1 MNNKKKKIII
11 ISIIVILSL
20 ILTLTIYLLNNN
32 KNEKEKSVYEN
43 TDSNLSQSIV
53 LSETDNELISV
64 LKNLD
69 IYLQNIKITDEDNV
83 NEKQML
89 AIMIMGIQ
97 DEEKIT
103 LKEYISKIHEA
114 RKYTDSNGKVTYLF
128 DVEFVDKYNLLTNK
142 RKIIITSN
150 EAIET
155 TNIDLSDINIMNELF
170 TEETLGNWVM
180 IQGFYGSYFKS
191 LCTQVSNTWEKATPL
206 ENVNYEN
213 IWNNI

>member
-1 MNNKKKKIII
+1 MKKRIFIISGIVLIAIITLIII
-11 ISIIVILSL
+11 CV
-20 ILTLTIYLLNNN
+20 LNNN
-32 KNEKEKSVYEN
+32 KTNEEKSSVYEN
-43 TDSNLSQSIV
+43 TDSNLSQAVV
-53 LSETDNELISV
+53 LSESDNELISV

-69 IYLQNIKITDEDNV
+69 TYLQNIKITDEDSV

-89 AIMIMGIQ
+89 PIMIMGIQ
-97 DEEKIT
+97 DGETIT
-103 LKEYISKIHEA
+103 LKEYISKIYEA

-155 TNIDLSDINIMNELF
+155 ANIDLSDINVMNELF

-180 IQGFYGSYFKS
+180 IQGFYGNYFKS
-191 LCTQVSNTWEKATPL
+191 LCTQVSNTWEKAIQF
-206 ENVNYEN
+206 ENVHYEN